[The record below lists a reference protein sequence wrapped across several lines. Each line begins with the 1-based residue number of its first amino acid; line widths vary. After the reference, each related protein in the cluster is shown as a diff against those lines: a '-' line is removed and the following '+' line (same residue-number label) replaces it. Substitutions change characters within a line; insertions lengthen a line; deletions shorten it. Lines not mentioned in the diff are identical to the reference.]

1 MSNSL
6 ERTSSTLSQ
15 LTAGR
20 RSHTP
25 VSRQT
30 SRALVGL
37 DENSLVRAAGVRAE
51 SYVQAEKL
59 KEVDH
64 LARTAMGGQAML
76 RRWADT
82 LAAGDPFVADELK
95 FFTDVA
101 RMGKGEIIADTIDTY
116 SREGRRYHR

>member
-1 MSNSL
+1 MPHDIVPIPRNQPST
-6 ERTSSTLSQ
+6 TSRLG
-15 LTAGR
+15 GR
-20 RSHTP
+20 
-25 VSRQT
+25 VSRPT
-30 SRALVGL
+30 GRALAAL
-37 DENSLVRAAGVRAE
+37 DESSLVRVAGVEAE
-51 SYVQAEKL
+51 CYVQVEKM
-59 KEVDH
+59 KAVDH

-101 RMGKGEIIADTIDTY
+101 RMGKGEIIADTIDSY